1 MTVDG
6 FAYIENPGMC
16 DDCHDLEL
24 MRDHKT
30 CWGCVVDWDGELD
43 GLMSLEDDEP
53 QERNGQGLLFM

>member
-1 MTVDG
+1 
-6 FAYIENPGMC
+6 MC